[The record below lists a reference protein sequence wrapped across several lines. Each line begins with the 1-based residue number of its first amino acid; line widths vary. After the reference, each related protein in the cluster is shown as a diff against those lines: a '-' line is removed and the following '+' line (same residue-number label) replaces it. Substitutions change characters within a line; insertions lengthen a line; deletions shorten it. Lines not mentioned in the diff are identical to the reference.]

1 MTSVLVVETRTGRAG
16 LARILDGEPDIEVV
30 GRTGRGTG
38 GVLRAGLQPDV
49 VLMDIRMPRLDGIS
63 AARQLLGQESAT
75 RVVMLTTFDLDE
87 YVYESLR
94 AGASGFVVKDAPAEE
109 IVRAVRAAAV
119 GDALVSPQ
127 VTRRLIAEFAR
138 RRPGLP
144 MSTLDPLTQR
154 EREVL
159 VSMARGLSNAE
170 IGREMHIS
178 EGTVRTHVGR
188 VLAKLQARDRVQAVV
203 IAYET
208 GLVHPGHTT

>member
-1 MTSVLVVETRTGRAG
+1 
-16 LARILDGEPDIEVV
+16 
-30 GRTGRGTG
+30 
-38 GVLRAGLQPDV
+38 
-49 VLMDIRMPRLDGIS
+49 
-63 AARQLLGQESAT
+63 
-75 RVVMLTTFDLDE
+75 MLTTFDLDE
-87 YVYESLR
+87 YVYEALR
-94 AGASGFVVKDAPAEE
+94 AGASGFVLKDAPAEE
-109 IVRAVRAAAV
+109 IVSAVRAAAV
-119 GDALVSPQ
+119 GDALVSPP

-144 MSTLDPLTQR
+144 ISTLDPLTGR

-170 IGREMHIS
+170 IGRVMFIS

-208 GLVHPGHTT
+208 GLVQPGHAS